1 MSESDKAL
9 SEAYHRFSASLRRY
23 LNHRLRSSQDVDDI
37 AQEVYVR
44 VIQHLRPD
52 VKPSWSFLRK
62 IAANLL
68 KDRIRRHRSHR
79 IDAHISMDALELP
92 SPSASPETMLLSKQG
107 LELFEKVLEAVNPN
121 SRRVFVLHRLK
132 GFTYEEIAREMGI
145 SKSMVKK
152 HITHVLLQ
160 FREKISEYI

>member
-1 MSESDKAL
+1 MPEVDKTF
-9 SEAYHRFSASLRRY
+9 SEAYQKLNASLHRY
-23 LNHRLRSSQDVDDI
+23 LNRRLRSSQDADDI

-44 VIQHLRPD
+44 VIQNLRPD
-52 VKPSWSFLRK
+52 VKPSWAFLRK

-68 KDRIRRHRSHR
+68 KDRIRRRQSHR
-79 IDAHISMDALELP
+79 MDAHVSIDTGELI
-92 SPSASPETMLLSKQG
+92 SPSASPERMLLSKQG
-107 LELFEKVLEAVNPN
+107 LELFEKVIETVNPN

-152 HITHVLLQ
+152 HVTHVLLQ
-160 FREKISEYI
+160 FREKIGEYI